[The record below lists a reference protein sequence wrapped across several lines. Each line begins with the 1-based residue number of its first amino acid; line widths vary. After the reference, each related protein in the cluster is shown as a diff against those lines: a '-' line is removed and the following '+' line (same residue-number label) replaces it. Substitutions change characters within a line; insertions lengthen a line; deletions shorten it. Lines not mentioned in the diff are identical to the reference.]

1 MGVDVVNES
10 GQKLVIAAGA
20 ARRVKVKGLTR
31 IGEWYYFRPA
41 QVGGKRPPRIA
52 LGTKVFE
59 KAVVLALQMKQVRP
73 AAFTPGTLAF
83 ERERWLVKREH
94 LSRWTRDSDVSV
106 LRLFAQFMGDETPV
120 SLVTRL
126 RVEQWVRKLRE
137 DGLSEATVKTYLL
150 RLKGFFGWLV
160 SQEVLSRS
168 PLEAVKLPVVRK
180 TRAERFLTREQ
191 RDGLIE
197 RCERE
202 DLRIML
208 MLGFHAGLRLRE
220 MLEARV
226 EWLRFWPGGGEV
238 CVMATSTFTPKDK
251 EARRIPMNDRLHEFL
266 LAQEFEGPFL
276 VRPDVGHAKHKYR
289 WEPRKPFERLV
300 VAAGLPWVGWHTL
313 RHTFA
318 TLLVQ
323 GGCPIATVAQWLGD
337 GIEVTFKNYVG
348 YAPVR
353 EHVNA
358 GL

>member
-1 MGVDVVNES
+1 MGVDVVNQS
-10 GQKLVIAAGA
+10 GQKLVIASGG
-20 ARRVKVKGLTR
+20 ARRVKVPGLTR

-41 QVGGKRPPRIA
+41 QVGGKRPPRMA
-52 LGTKVFE
+52 LGTKVWE
-59 KAVVLALQMKQVRP
+59 KAVALALQTRP

-83 ERERWLVKREH
+83 ERERWLGKREH

-106 LRLFAQFMGDETPV
+106 LRLFAGFVGDETPV

-137 DGLSEATVKTYLL
+137 EGLSEGTVKTYLL

-160 SQEVLSRS
+160 AEEVLARS
-168 PLEAVKLPVVRK
+168 PMEGLKLPVVRK
-180 TRAERFLTREQ
+180 TRADRFLTREE

-266 LAQEFEGPFL
+266 RAQEFVGPFL
-276 VRPDVGHAKHKYR
+276 VRHEIGHAKHKYR
-289 WEPRKPFERLV
+289 WEPRKPFARLV
-300 VAAGLPWVGWHTL
+300 KAAGLPWVGWHTL

-337 GIEVTFKNYVG
+337 GIEVTFRNYVG